1 MVICS
6 FCDDTMMMPFV
17 CSLCMK
23 KNCSKHRL
31 PEQHNCENINKYN
44 NKNYAKIKIKKN
56 NEMQQISSGIS
67 DNSLISV
74 KSKYGKLLNLS
85 ETNNNLKVIILCG
98 ALLGF
103 MEVSN
108 SFLRGLESFIIT
120 IGVTLVTSIFFT
132 LIYLKRE
139 IDAEKLFVFNSFVY
153 WPIGILISIISSMV
167 GFPLILFG
175 FFNLIG
181 GERVIDVIKSV
192 YRITIIIILPLFL
205 ILNLFNTLFTNI
217 VLISL
222 NSIIWY
228 MLLMLFPIGN
238 LDGAKLLN
246 YDRGYYIKLVLTMI
260 SIYLL
265 SIIL

>member
-1 MVICS
+1 MVVCS
-6 FCDDTMMMPFV
+6 LCNDTMIMPFV

-44 NKNYAKIKIKKN
+44 NENYAKIKIKKN
-56 NEMQQISSGIS
+56 NQMQQLSSGYN

-74 KSKYGKLLNLS
+74 KSRYSKLLNLS
-85 ETNNNLKVIILCG
+85 ETRNNLKVIILCG

-108 SFLRGLESFIIT
+108 SLLRGSSSFIFT
-120 IGVTLVTSIFFT
+120 IGVTLITSIFFT

-139 IDAEKLFVFNSFVY
+139 IDAEKLFVFNSFIY
-153 WPIGILISIISSMV
+153 WPLGILISIVSSMI

-175 FFNLIG
+175 FFNSNG
-181 GERVIDVIKSV
+181 GERVVDLIKST
-192 YRITIIIILPLFL
+192 YQIIIIIILPLFL
-205 ILNLFNTLFTNI
+205 VLNLFNNIFTNI
-217 VLISL
+217 LLMSI

-246 YDRGYYIKLVLTMI
+246 YDRGYYIKLALTMI
-260 SIYLL
+260 SIYLI

>member
-1 MVICS
+1 MVVCS
-6 FCDDTMMMPFV
+6 FCNDPMMMPFV

-31 PEQHNCENINKYN
+31 PEQHNCENINEYSN
-44 NKNYAKIKIKKN
+44 TNYAKIKIRKN
-56 NEMQQISSGIS
+56 NEMQQLSSGYS
-67 DNSLISV
+67 ENANISV
-74 KSKYGKLLNLS
+74 KSKYSKLLNLS

-108 SFLRGLESFIIT
+108 SFLRGSESFIST
-120 IGVTLVTSIFFT
+120 IGVILTTSIFFT

-139 IDAEKLFVFNSFVY
+139 IDAEKLFAFNSFIY
-153 WPIGILISIISSMV
+153 WPLGILISIVSSMI

-175 FFNLIG
+175 FFNSIG
-181 GERVIDVIKSV
+181 GERVVDVIKNI
-192 YRITIIIILPLFL
+192 YQIIIIIIVPLIL
-205 ILNLFNTLFTNI
+205 ILNLFNHLFTNI
-217 VLISL
+217 VLMSI

-260 SIYLL
+260 SIYLI

>member
-1 MVICS
+1 MVVCS
-6 FCDDTMMMPFV
+6 FCNDPMMMPFV

-31 PEQHNCENINKYN
+31 PEQHNCENINEYSN
-44 NKNYAKIKIKKN
+44 TNYAKIKIRKN
-56 NEMQQISSGIS
+56 NEMQQLSSGYS
-67 DNSLISV
+67 ENANISV
-74 KSKYGKLLNLS
+74 KSKYSKLLNLS

-108 SFLRGLESFIIT
+108 SFLRGSESFIST
-120 IGVTLVTSIFFT
+120 IGVILTTSIFFT

-139 IDAEKLFVFNSFVY
+139 IDAEKLFTFNSFIY
-153 WPIGILISIISSMV
+153 WPLGILISIISSMI

-175 FFNLIG
+175 FFNSIG
-181 GERVIDVIKSV
+181 GERVVDVIKNI
-192 YRITIIIILPLFL
+192 YQIIIIIIVPLIL
-205 ILNLFNTLFTNI
+205 ILNLFNHLFTNI
-217 VLISL
+217 VLMSI

-260 SIYLL
+260 SIYLI